1 MRLKVLTTAF
11 VVFGLLLMVLYPW
24 LLGPKPHT
32 HHEIQVF
39 AIRYLI
45 YVSAIVIALIG
56 SGICSVLIL
65 RKAREEYRQAK
76 EEILNQ
82 LLEATLKDHAEK
94 HPKEL
99 S

>member
-32 HHEIQVF
+32 RHEFQAF

-56 SGICSVLIL
+56 AGVCSVLIL
-65 RKAREEYRQAK
+65 RRAREEYRQAK
-76 EEILNQ
+76 EELLKQ
-82 LLEATLKDHAEK
+82 LLEATLKDHADKQPRET
-94 HPKEL
+94 P
-99 S
+99 